1 MNLILYLNLNKLP
14 STYNGPYNKY
24 PFTQI
29 VNRVIPNKYEPFN
42 VKSVLVNP
50 LDIYNSSYYTFEE
63 CVSKS
68 VERFENT
75 NKPLYVKY
83 SGGTDSTLAL
93 LSLWNFG
100 SQDLKDRLHLILS
113 VDSIKEFPELF
124 PFIKENFKNKIFY
137 STNPIKPLL
146 NKGIIIT
153 GESGDQL
160 YGSSMMKKI
169 IDSSNYNDT
178 RILNLPWY
186 EVIPNFIQKNISK
199 EINGLLLACHGTKE
213 QNLIDTLTLRCMS
226 KAVYTTQNIGHY
238 GLAFSHYT
246 HFTSPIRRY
255 PDVLVHRLLQM
266 YLDGESSAKESTLEE
281 ACEHSSQ
288 REQLATKAERDSI
301 KHMQMVFM
309 EDKVGQEYDGVISG
323 VTDRGIYVE
332 IVENKC
338 EGMIRVMD
346 IKGDYF
352 QYDMDRHALV
362 GERTK
367 KIYQLGDEIKIK
379 VKKVNV
385 IKRFLDFVPLN

>member
-1 MNLILYLNLNKLP
+1 MNLILYLNPNKLP

-153 GESGDQL
+153 GEFGDQL

-186 EVIPNFIQKNISK
+186 EVIPNFIQKNIHSK
-199 EINGLLLACHGTKE
+199 
-213 QNLIDTLTLRCMS
+213 S
-226 KAVYTTQNIGHY
+226 KKNTFKMIED
-238 GLAFSHYT
+238 F
-246 HFTSPIRRY
+246 Y
-255 PDVLVHRLLQM
+255 P
-266 YLDGESSAKESTLEE
+266 TLEKHPNFSKNISAAE
-281 ACEHSSQ
+281 FLWWWNFTH
-288 REQLATKAERDSI
+288 KAQHVLYRD
-301 KHMQMVFM
+301 MVFEKFDPIKYNSDYKSFFYTNEFQNWSM
-309 EDKVGQEYDGVISG
+309 NTEIYDKFGKSDKWSDYKKTAKDMISHFS
-323 VTDRGIYVE
+323 GI
-332 IVENKC
+332 ENHKF
-338 EGMIRVMD
+338 R
-346 IKGDYF
+346 IK
-352 QYDMDRHALV
+352 V
-362 GERTK
+362 SSRTK
-367 KIYQLGDEIKIK
+367 IAKYYKDNKISLNFAIDENWNYIL
-379 VKKVNV
+379 KKNLKKY
-385 IKRFLDFVPLN
+385 IRL